1 MLGIIDTS
9 SLMAIAR
16 YYLSIKDEAIL
27 LRFLENKFRSGELV
41 LLDTIHSEAS
51 RAQKGLATS
60 RMSFLNDYDLRV
72 KDSELVPSAPRKFS
86 NQMDNNFC
94 VPLKRKMLD
103 DEAYAIL
110 KEQYLQS
117 GDGKI
122 IVYALN
128 NIAKSPI
135 VITEETPQSND
146 GKLFRKIP
154 TICDFLKI
162 SHMSVAEWLSSNGVT
177 LNWNHPE

>member
-9 SLMAIAR
+9 SLVAIAR

-41 LLDTIHSEAS
+41 LLDTIHSEAN
-51 RAQKGLATS
+51 RTQRGLAVS
-60 RMSFLNDYDLRV
+60 RMSFLNDADIRV
-72 KDSELVPSAPRKFS
+72 RDAELVPSAPRKFS
-86 NQMDNNFC
+86 DQMDNNFC
-94 VPLKRKMLD
+94 VPLKRRMLD
-103 DEAYAIL
+103 DETYAIQ
-110 KEQYLQS
+110 KDQYLQS

-128 NIAKSPI
+128 NISKSPI

-177 LNWNHPE
+177 LNWNHP

>member
-9 SLMAIAR
+9 SLVAIAR

-27 LRFLENKFRSGELV
+27 LQFLENKFRSGELV
-41 LLDTIHSEAS
+41 LLNTIHSEAS
-51 RAQKGLATS
+51 RKQKGLVTS
-60 RMSFLNDYDLRV
+60 RMSFLNDSALRI
-72 KDSELVPSAPRKFS
+72 KDAELVPSAPRKFS

-94 VPLKRKMLD
+94 VPLKKKMLSD
-103 DEAYAIL
+103 DVYSIQKEA
-110 KEQYLQS
+110 YLQS

-128 NIAKSPI
+128 HIDKSPI

-154 TICDFLKI
+154 FICDFLKI
-162 SHMSVAEWLSSNGVT
+162 PHMSVAEWLSSNGVT
-177 LNWNHPE
+177 LNWSHP

>member
-9 SLMAIAR
+9 SLVAIAR

-27 LRFLENKFRSGELV
+27 LRFLEKKFRSDELV

-51 RAQKGLATS
+51 RTQKGLATS
-60 RMSFLNDYDLRV
+60 RMSFLNDADLRIN
-72 KDSELVPSAPRKFS
+72 DAELVPVAPRKFS

-103 DEAYAIL
+103 DESYTIL
-110 KEQYLQS
+110 KDQYLQS

-122 IVYALN
+122 IVYAFN

-154 TICDFLKI
+154 AICDFLKI
-162 SHMSVAEWLSSNGVT
+162 PHLSVAEWLSSNGVT
-177 LNWNHPE
+177 LNWSHP

>member
-9 SLMAIAR
+9 SLVAIAR
-16 YYLSIKDEAIL
+16 YYLSIRDEAIL

-41 LLDTIHSEAS
+41 LLDTIHGEAS
-51 RAQKGLATS
+51 RTQKGLATS
-60 RMSFLNDYDLRV
+60 RMSFLNDADIRV
-72 KDSELVPSAPRKFS
+72 KDSELMPSAPRKFS

-94 VPLKRKMLD
+94 VPLKRRMLN
-103 DEAYAIL
+103 DEAYSIQ

-122 IVYALN
+122 IIYALN
-128 NIAKSPI
+128 NIAKSPT

-154 TICDFLKI
+154 AICDFLKI
-162 SHMSVAEWLSSNGVT
+162 PHMSVAEWLSSNGVT
-177 LNWNHPE
+177 LNWSHP